1 MKPIFRLII
10 RIIAFLVIYIPL
22 FTIPFFTGQSWI
34 TVVIVF
40 VAFYFSKHLQEAIIL
55 KWFSK

>member
-1 MKPIFRLII
+1 MKTIFRLII
-10 RIIAFLVIYIPL
+10 RIIAFLVIFIPL
-22 FTIPFFTGQSWI
+22 FTIPFFTGQNWI
-34 TVVIVF
+34 TPVIVF